1 MDGQPHESQRPSQAT
16 SDSVVGHGESIAK
29 HPLSGEPDFAELRR
43 KVQFCKLRSE
53 RVGNGEQRLGESHAS
68 DSSGSNSGTVE

>member
-43 KVQFCKLRSE
+43 KVQFCEISWP
-53 RVGNGEQRLGESHAS
+53 VGVVIISRWL
-68 DSSGSNSGTVE
+68 